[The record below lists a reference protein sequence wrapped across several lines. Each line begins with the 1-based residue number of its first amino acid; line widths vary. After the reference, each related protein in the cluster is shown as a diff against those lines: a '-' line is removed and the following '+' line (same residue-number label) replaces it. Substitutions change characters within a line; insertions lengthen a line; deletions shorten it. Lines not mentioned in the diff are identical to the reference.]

1 MSSNKFKIM
10 FSDILDNISVPDAFL
25 DADVNG
31 VSFDRNKRSV
41 VITLKFYDII
51 GVDEINEVALA
62 FKNVIEAN
70 SVSFEYKFETPFNNK
85 AANLVLNAVLSK
97 NASLKTFFEG
107 ADVEFDGKNINIKL
121 KKGGIEVLSESDF
134 VKQYK
139 LYAYE
144 HFLYNSFDVV
154 FVGNAETDYTALEK
168 ELSSYVA
175 EKKQEKQ
182 TVTQSFDKSKA
193 PKNGLLFYPESA
205 KVIYGS
211 EIKGDPIS
219 LCDVDPQMGSAI
231 VWGTVFSKNSRE
243 TWDKKS
249 VRYTY
254 YITDKTGSYIIA
266 HEPLSKGTA
275 KEKALESLNNGDSVL
290 IHGIIRYDDY
300 LHDNVLKPDSIATIE
315 TYTYTDNSI
324 DKRVELH
331 MHTNMSTMDAT
342 ASAEQLIKRAISF
355 GHRSCAITDH
365 GVAQAYPEIM
375 KTVDSYNKN
384 KEENEKFK
392 AIYGVEAYMADDL
405 KSAVNSTIDV
415 SVDGEFVI
423 FDLETTGTSCFDKIT
438 QIGAVIVKNGEIG
451 DSFNTLVNPQIPIP
465 AEVTSLTGITDD
477 AVKDAPLEREAV
489 ENFLQFVNGRVLV
502 AHNAEFD
509 ISFLCACCKRNKIDY
524 RFNYIDT
531 LQLSRNLINGVKN
544 YRLDTV
550 VKSLGLRAFEH
561 HRADED
567 AKILAD
573 VFIRLL
579 RNITDAYP
587 DCKSIFEFDRYLPK
601 IQVRKLPTNHFI
613 ILVKN
618 YTGLKNLYKLI
629 SLSHLNY
636 FKPGANPIPVMPK
649 SELVKYREG
658 LIYGSACEAGELFK
672 SVLLGEPDEVSEK
685 IASFYDYLE
694 IQPNGNNAF
703 LIRDK
708 YLKDEE
714 QLNNINKKIISIGKK
729 LGKLICATGDV
740 HFLNKE
746 DECFR
751 RILMNAKGFT
761 DADNQ
766 PPLYFKTTEEMLEDF
781 AYLGDELAKEVV
793 ITNPNIISDMVENDI
808 RPIPYGNYPP
818 TIEGSDDILT
828 ETCWKR
834 AKEVYGEDLPTIVK
848 ERLERELNSIIKHGF
863 SVMYVTA
870 QKVVSFSEENGY
882 LVGSRGSVGSSF
894 AATMAGISEVNP
906 LAPHYVCSKCQYSE
920 FVDRTTP
927 EFEKINSGFD
937 LPEKKCPV
945 CGADLDRDGHNIPF
959 ETFLGFDGDKVPD
972 IDLNFS
978 GDVQTRVHRYTE
990 EMFGTQNVFKAGT
1003 IATVADKTAYG
1014 YVLKYCDTHNVKFN
1028 KAEMERLAAGCVG
1041 VKRTTGQHPG
1051 GMVVVPK
1058 ANVVED
1064 FCPVQH
1070 PADKSD
1076 SDVITTHF
1084 DLHSIHD
1091 TILKLDLLGHDV
1103 PTIYHYLEEYT
1114 GIPVM
1119 NVSMSDPKVMSLFVS
1134 PEALGLKKEDI
1145 NCETGTF
1152 ALPELGTPFV
1162 RQMLIESQPKTFTD
1176 LLQISG
1182 LSHGTDVW
1190 IGNAQDL
1197 IKNGTCTISDV
1208 IGTRDSI
1215 MTYLMDKGLEPKRA
1229 FKIMEIVRKG
1239 KATKLLKEE
1248 DIQEMRAHNV
1258 PEWYI
1263 DSCMKIKYM
1272 FPKAHAAAYMISA
1285 LRLGWYKVYEPTAF
1299 YAAYFSARGEDFDA
1313 KTALQG
1319 VSAVRNKISETE
1331 AKGKEAG
1338 NKEQKVAD
1346 VLKIVNEMLS
1356 RGVKLLPVDIYKSA
1370 ATAYKV
1376 ENNMIR
1382 LPFNSIDGVGDAAA
1396 EALANEAKNGQFYSW
1411 DDIQARTGVS
1421 KTVMASLEELGA
1433 LDNVPKS
1440 MQMSF
1445 F

>member
-1 MSSNKFKIM
+1 MSSNKFKHM
-10 FSDILDNISVPDAFL
+10 FSDIIENFVLPGAFL
-25 DADVNG
+25 DADVEG
-31 VSFDRNKRSV
+31 VTFDKTQRSV
-41 VITLKFYDII
+41 VIRLKFYDII
-51 GVDEINEVALA
+51 NIDEINDV
-62 FKNVIEAN
+62 AN
-70 SVSFEYKFETPFNNK
+70 SFKEAIDANSLCFEYKIDTPFNDK
-85 AANLVLNAVLSK
+85 AAQAVLKAVLSK
-97 NASLKTFFEG
+97 NASLKSFF
-107 ADVEFDGKNINIKL
+107 ADAEVTYDGTNVNIKL
-121 KKGGIEVLSESDF
+121 KNGGVEVLSESDF
-134 VKQYK
+134 IKQFKIYVF
-139 LYAYE
+139 E
-144 HFLYNSFDVV
+144 HFSFNSFDVV
-154 FVGNAETDYTALEK
+154 FVGNAQTDYNALEK
-168 ELSSYVA
+168 ELSSFVA

-182 TVTQSFDKSKA
+182 VQTQTFDKSKA
-193 PKNGLLFYPESA
+193 PSDGQLFYFESA
-205 KVIYGS
+205 KNIYGN
-211 EIKGDPIS
+211 EIKDRPINLS
-219 LCDVDPQMGSAI
+219 EVDPQMGSVT

-254 YITDKTGSYIIA
+254 YITDKTGSYIVA
-266 HEPLSKGTA
+266 HEPLSKGSA
-275 KEKALESLNNGDSVL
+275 KERALESLNEGDSIL

-300 LHDNVLKPDSIATIE
+300 IHDNVLKPDSISTVE
-315 TYTYTDNSI
+315 TYTYTDNYPE
-324 DKRVELH
+324 KRVELH

-342 ASAEQLIKRAISF
+342 ASAKQLINRAISF

-375 KTVDSYNKN
+375 NTVDSYNKG
-384 KEENEKFK
+384 KEENDKFK
-392 AIYGVEAYMADDL
+392 AIYGVEAYMADDI
-405 KSAVNSTIDV
+405 KSAVNSNINV
-415 SVDGEFVI
+415 NLNGEFVI
-423 FDLETTGTSCFDKIT
+423 FDIETTGTSCYDRIT
-438 QIGAVIVKNGEIG
+438 QIGAVVVKNGETA
-451 DSFNTLVNPQIPIP
+451 DTFNTLVNPQMPIP
-465 AEVTSLTGITDD
+465 AEVTALTGITDD
-477 AVKDAPLEREAV
+477 VVKNAPSERESI
-489 ENFLQFVNGRVLV
+489 EKFLQFVSNRVLV

-509 ISFLCACCKRNKIDY
+509 ISFLYAACKRCDIEYK
-524 RFNYIDT
+524 FNYIDT
-531 LQLSRNLINGVKN
+531 LQLSRSLINGIKN

-550 VKSLGLRAFEH
+550 VKSLGLRSFEH

-573 VFIRLL
+573 VFIRLI
-579 RNITDAYP
+579 RNVTDAYP
-587 DCKSIFEFDRYLPK
+587 DCKSIFDFDRYLPK

-649 SELVKYREG
+649 SELIKYREG

-672 SVLLGEPDEVSEK
+672 SVLLGQPDEICEE

-708 YLKDEE
+708 YLKDEN
-714 QLNNINKKIISIGKK
+714 QLNDINKKIISIGKK
-729 LGKLICATGDV
+729 LDKLVCATGDV

-766 PPLYFKTTEEMLEDF
+766 PPLYFKTTEEMLNDF
-781 AYLGDELAKEVV
+781 AYLGEELAKEVV
-793 ITNPNIISDMVENDI
+793 ITNPNRISDLVDPNI
-808 RPIPYGNYPP
+808 RPIPNGNYPP

-834 AKEVYGEDLPTIVK
+834 AKEVYGEELPVIVK

-906 LAPHYVCSKCQYSE
+906 LAPHYVCPECRYSE

-937 LPEKKCPV
+937 LPAKKCPK
-945 CGADLDRDGHNIPF
+945 CGAELNRDGHNIPF

-1003 IATVADKTAYG
+1003 IATVAEKTAYG
-1014 YVLKYCDTHNVKFN
+1014 YVLKYCDTHNIKFN

-1084 DLHSIHD
+1084 DFHSIHD

-1119 NVSMSDPKVMSLFVS
+1119 NVSMSDAKVMSLFVS

-1190 IGNAQDL
+1190 IGNAQEL

-1239 KATKLLKEE
+1239 KATKLLKDE
-1248 DIQEMRAHNV
+1248 DIQEMRDHNV

-1313 KTALQG
+1313 KTALLG
-1319 VSAVRNKISETE
+1319 VSAVRNKIAETE
-1331 AKGKEAG
+1331 TKGKEAG

-1370 ATAYKV
+1370 ATAYVV
-1376 ENNMIR
+1376 EDNMIR
-1382 LPFNSIDGVGDAAA
+1382 LPFNSIDGVGDSAAV
-1396 EALANEAKNGQFYSW
+1396 ALAEEAKKGQFYSW

-1440 MQMSF
+1440 MQISF